1 MISPPRPVDRVSRR
15 GKAEIVSG
23 GGEREDVGMIG
34 AGLHGCFR
42 LFKRGSFSGLMNTG
56 VFVIPGREEE
66 GEGDGLTGSFAR
78 FPGIFGCF

>member
-1 MISPPRPVDRVSRR
+1 
-15 GKAEIVSG
+15 
-23 GGEREDVGMIG
+23 MIG

>member
-1 MISPPRPVDRVSRR
+1 MMISPPRPVDRVSRR

-42 LFKRGSFSGLMNTG
+42 LFKRGFFRVDEYGGLCY
-56 VFVIPGREEE
+56 PEE
-66 GEGDGLTGSFAR
+66 GEEEGDGLTGSFAR